1 MNARKLLDRE
11 KIPLPEG
18 TLAVGAGL
26 VIAGLTAYGFLSVS
40 ARALGPER
48 YAPLGVLWAL
58 MFVAG
63 PGFFLPLE
71 QEVGRALASR
81 RARRLGGGPLIRR
94 ATLAGGTLAGL
105 LILVSAATGPA
116 LLKHLFD
123 GKGLL
128 LIGFMI
134 GLAGYFAEYL
144 VRGTLSG
151 NGRFR
156 TYGVLVGSES
166 ALRMAACV
174 ALAVVGVKTAG
185 PYGVVLGAAPF
196 AAIAVALA
204 RERNLVTPGP
214 DAPWSEL
221 STALGVLLAG
231 SVLAQLLVNAGVF
244 AVQILADA
252 SEKAAAGRFLN
263 GLIIARVPLFM
274 FQAVQASLLPKLAG
288 LVGAGRHADFR
299 TGLRRLLEAVV
310 AIGVVA
316 TVVAYAIG
324 PMVVRIFFGRE
335 FELGHTD
342 LAYLA
347 AASAAYMLA
356 LALAQA
362 LIALEA
368 YSRVVTGW
376 AVGIV
381 AFVLVT
387 ASQHGLL
394 PRVEHGFLAGS
405 IAAAL
410 VMALSVN
417 TLLSRGLAGTHD
429 ADELLEASH
438 QLPIEP

>member
-1 MNARKLLDRE
+1 MNTRKLLDRE
-11 KIPLPEG
+11 KNPLPEG

-26 VIAGLTAYGFLSVS
+26 VIGGLAAYGFLSVS
-40 ARALGPER
+40 ARALGLDR

-81 RARRLGGGPLIRR
+81 RARGLGGGPLIRR
-94 ATLAGGTLAGL
+94 ATLAGGMMVAL
-105 LILVSAATGPA
+105 LILVTVATGPA
-116 LLKHLFD
+116 LLDHLFD
-123 GKGLL
+123 GKPLL
-128 LIGFMI
+128 LIGFVI
-134 GLAGYFAEYL
+134 GLAGYFAEFL

-151 NGRFR
+151 NGRFG
-156 TYGVLVGSES
+156 TYGLLIGSE
-166 ALRMAACV
+166 AVLRMAACMV
-174 ALAVVGVKTAG
+174 LAVVGVKTAG
-185 PYGVVLGAAPF
+185 PYGIVLGAAPF
-196 AAIAVALA
+196 AATAFALY

-299 TGLRRLLEAVV
+299 TGLRRLLAVVV

-324 PMVVRIFFGRE
+324 PMVVRIFFGRA
-335 FELGHTD
+335 FELGHRD
-342 LAYLA
+342 LGYLA

-368 YSRVVTGW
+368 YARVVTGW

-381 AFVLVT
+381 AFVVVT
-387 ASQHGLL
+387 ATQHGLL
-394 PRVEHGFLAGS
+394 PRVERGFLAGC
-405 IAAAL
+405 AAAAM
-410 VMALSVN
+410 VMGVLLAN
-417 TLLSRGLAGTHD
+417 RLSRGTAVSTE
-429 ADELLEASH
+429 ELVEAVH

>member
-368 YSRVVTGW
+368 YSRAVTGW

-394 PRVEHGFLAGS
+394 PRVERGFLAGCL
-405 IAAAL
+405 AAAAVL
-410 VMALSVN
+410 GVLLAGR
-417 TLLSRGLAGTHD
+417 LSRGTAASTE
-429 ADELLEASH
+429 ELVEAVH